1 MRFGVGL
8 TFATKNITEHEVS
21 VSLHRRKDA
30 PNVRQRWSTLA
41 VTALG
46 LLLVQPAAY
55 AAGFGQLR
63 VQSNLGQPLQAE
75 IDITGVSAEEAG
87 SLTVKLAPSS
97 AYARAG
103 LTYLPAISSVKLD
116 VQQRPNGSY
125 VATVRSNQPL
135 SEPFVDIL
143 VDMSWSSGK
152 VTRAYTFLLDP
163 AGAKPSN

>member
-1 MRFGVGL
+1 
-8 TFATKNITEHEVS
+8 

-116 VQQRPNGSY
+116 VQQRRTAAMLRPS
-125 VATVRSNQPL
+125 ARTSRSA
-135 SEPFVDIL
+135 SR
-143 VDMSWSSGK
+143 SW
-152 VTRAYTFLLDP
+152 TFW
-163 AGAKPSN
+163 ST